1 MNQINVAFKRRA
13 VTATVE
19 IRHNDF
25 YVEFEHLAGYLYI
38 CKFEREI
45 VYVKNKQN
53 GEVVNSYSRSNEVKI
68 YKGYIKYSAD
78 NPFGAI
84 PTIEEM
90 LKKCD
95 LGTIRIARNYVEAYY
110 VGHNEQLEHLYP
122 IIKNDLS
129 VYKGVFVDGLTVI
142 REVIEQTD
150 FDMLK
155 DFKMFKVERVW
166 DAIEPHLM
174 KIEEMFFTEIYTFF
188 KGNFFKVNY
197 RDICTKFF
205 S

>member
-1 MNQINVAFKRRA
+1 MNQINVVFKRRA

-19 IRHNDF
+19 IRHNNF
-25 YVEFEHLAGYLYI
+25 YVEFNHLTGYLYI
-38 CKFEREI
+38 CKFERGI
-45 VYVKNKQN
+45 
-53 GEVVNSYSRSNEVKI
+53 SYSRSNEVKI

-78 NPFGAI
+78 SPFGAI

-129 VYKGVFVDGLTVI
+129 VYKGVFVDGLTV